1 MVKLQRTNNTI
12 MSYKHL
18 SVLGILTL
26 FVLLQACNGSR
37 GREIEFEPPVFPPP
51 PEKARFIWERTLTN
65 SLDVKEVTT
74 MDKLKQLATGTGAS
88 AFGLVKPWGIAVNK
102 GRVYVCDTVQRA
114 VLLFDAPGKDFK
126 HIGTEG
132 TGQLFKPIGI
142 AVSRTDGAVYVAD
155 NTAKRVVVF
164 DADGEYLRAIGGTE
178 IFKRPTGVAISPD
191 GTQLYVIDNGGVE
204 TEEHKLHIFDAI
216 NGHLIKTIG
225 VRGKD
230 PGEFNLPLQATTTP
244 DGSVYVVDGGNFRV
258 QAFNPDGSFK
268 LTFGAIGTRSGQFS
282 RPKGIASDTSG
293 NIYVVDSSFGN
304 FQIFTAEGELL
315 LFVGERS
322 FKGGPAAYMLPT
334 GIAVD
339 EDGRVY
345 VADQYYK
352 KVDVYRPADLPPD
365 QGYLSS
371 VRADRDKRR

>member
-1 MVKLQRTNNTI
+1 MLKKNALC
-12 MSYKHL
+12 
-18 SVLGILTL
+18 LGI
-26 FVLLQACNGSR
+26 FVLVGLLQACSSSG
-37 GREIEFEPPVFPPP
+37 GRDIEFEPPVFPPP

-65 SLDVKEVTT
+65 SLDVKEVTA
-74 MDKLKQLATGTGAS
+74 MDKLKQIATGSGAS
-88 AFGLVKPWGIAVNK
+88 AFGLVKPWGIAVYK

-114 VLLFDAPGKDFK
+114 ILMFDAPGKDFK

-142 AVSRTDGAVYVAD
+142 AVSRADGTIYVAD

-164 DADGEYLRAIGGTE
+164 DKDGEYLRAIGGTE
-178 IFKRPTGVAISPD
+178 IFKRPTGVAVSPD
-191 GTQLYVIDNGGVE
+191 GSQLYVVDNGGVE

-216 NGHLIKTIG
+216 NGHLIKTVG
-225 VRGKD
+225 ARGKEL
-230 PGEFNLPLQATTTP
+230 GEFNLPLQATTGP
-244 DGSVYVVDGGNFRV
+244 DGTIYVVDGGNFRI

-268 LTFGAIGTRSGQFS
+268 MAFGAIGTRSGQFS
-282 RPKGIASDTSG
+282 RPKGIGADQTG

-304 FQIFTAEGELL
+304 FQIFNSQGELL
-315 LFVGERS
+315 LFVGSRS
-322 FKGGPAAYMLPT
+322 FKGGPASYMLPT

-365 QGYLSS
+365 QGFLSS
-371 VRADRDKRR
+371 VRETPKKRR